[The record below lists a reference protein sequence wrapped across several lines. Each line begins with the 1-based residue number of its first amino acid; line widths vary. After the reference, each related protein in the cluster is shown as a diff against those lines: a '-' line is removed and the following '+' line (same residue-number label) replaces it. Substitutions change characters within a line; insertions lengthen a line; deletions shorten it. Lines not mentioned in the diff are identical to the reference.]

1 MTKIIFLNRF
11 FAPDHSATSQLVSDL
26 AFHLAADGN
35 DVRVLTSRQRYDQP
49 RARLPER
56 ETIGGVAVYRLAGT
70 RFGRSTLLGRAFD
83 YCSFYLSMWRA
94 ALALVD
100 RGDILVAKT
109 DPPLLS
115 VVAMAVARR
124 RGLRLVT
131 WQQDLYP
138 EVATLLG
145 MPLFNGPLGRGLARL
160 RDRSL
165 HAAEANV
172 VVGDRMAERVR
183 ARGLAPDR
191 IHVIPNWCDDDEI
204 RPIAGCENPLR
215 REWGLADRFVVGYSG
230 NLGRAHEFDTVLG
243 AAEQLRDEP
252 SIVFLLIGGGNRFDE
267 LTRRVKQRR
276 LESLFRFIPYQEQA
290 VLRYS
295 LGVPDL
301 HWISL
306 KRELEGVIF
315 PSKLYGIAA
324 AGRPIIAIA
333 AEDGEIAGLVRSYDC
348 GVVIAPGDAG
358 TLATALRDL
367 SRDRRRLAAMGQ
379 HARQMLD
386 AHFTRRQAFA
396 RWRALLSDIM
406 SPSET

>member
-11 FAPDHSATSQLVSDL
+11 FAPDHSATSQLLSDL
-26 AFHLAADGN
+26 AFHLAAYGN

-49 RARLPER
+49 LARLPGR
-56 ETIGGVAVYRLAGT
+56 ETIRGVAVYRLAGT
-70 RFGRSTLLGRAFD
+70 RFGRSTLLGRGID
-83 YCSFYLSMWRA
+83 YCSFYLSMWWAAR
-94 ALALVD
+94 ALAE

-115 VVAMAVARR
+115 VVAMEVARR

-138 EVATLLG
+138 EIAALLG
-145 MPLFNGPLGRGLARL
+145 MPFFNGPLGHGLATL

-165 HAAEANV
+165 RAAEANV

-183 ARGLAPDR
+183 SRGLAPDR
-191 IHVIPNWCDDDEI
+191 IHVIPNWCDDEEI
-204 RPIAGCENPLR
+204 RPVAGCDNPLR
-215 REWGLADRFVVGYSG
+215 REWGLVGRFVVGYSG

-243 AAEQLRDEP
+243 AAERLRDHP

-267 LTRRVKQRR
+267 LRRRVRQRR
-276 LESLFRFIPYQEQA
+276 LDGRFRFIPYQQQA
-290 VLRYS
+290 ALRNS

-301 HWISL
+301 HWVSL
-306 KRELEGVIF
+306 KPELEGVVF

-333 AEDGEIAGLVRSYDC
+333 AEGGEIGGLVRSYDC

-358 TLATALRDL
+358 ALAAALRDL
-367 SRDRRRLAAMGQ
+367 SMDRHRVTGMGQ
-379 HARQMLD
+379 RARQMLE
-386 AHFTRRQAFA
+386 AHFTRRQALA
-396 RWRALLSDIM
+396 RWRALLSDIT
-406 SPSET
+406 SPSKT